1 MNANVVLSGECIIIC
16 NCRIIFIFL
25 LLPLSALHLQEETA
39 LIYFVSFVSSANCQV
54 QFIDVT
60 SKSCNRR
67 AQQGDMLAF
76 AALQSLDL
84 IKTQTASHSYS
95 DAQI

>member
-1 MNANVVLSGECIIIC
+1 MYNYMQLSYH
-16 NCRIIFIFL
+16 FHL
-25 LLPLSALHLQEETA
+25 LLLSLSALHLQEETA
-39 LIYFVSFVSSANCQV
+39 LNYFVSFVLSANCQV
-54 QFIDVT
+54 QFIYVT
-60 SKSCNRR
+60 SSSVQNPPH
-67 AQQGDMLAF
+67 QGDMLAF